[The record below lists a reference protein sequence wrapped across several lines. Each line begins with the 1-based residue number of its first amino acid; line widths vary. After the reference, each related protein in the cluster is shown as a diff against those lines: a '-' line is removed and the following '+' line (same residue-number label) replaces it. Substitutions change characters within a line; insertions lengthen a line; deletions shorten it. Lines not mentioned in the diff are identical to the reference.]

1 MKVYKTNPSGKGL
14 KVMVK
19 TTSTSDTYKFTEE
32 KVAAMFLEATGS
44 PRDNHCKDIARIQ
57 FISHDPDLYYNIDS
71 EIVEKSENTEH
82 ENLSRVRL
90 HKHGAFLARHL
101 HEQRHDQKN
110 LPLQGY

>member
-1 MKVYKTNPSGKGL
+1 
-14 KVMVK
+14 MVK

-71 EIVEKSENTEH
+71 EIVEKSENIEH
-82 ENLSRVRL
+82 EN
-90 HKHGAFLARHL
+90 
-101 HEQRHDQKN
+101 
-110 LPLQGY
+110 